1 MKDNSESIDIKEKVD
16 ETKAIEDLYSHPSP
30 DKNISPD
37 KLALKLTHE
46 DIEPEFSSKI
56 HIEPVA
62 DIEAQ
67 VPDNTAHE
75 QQNEIVLNEQKRV
88 RREQRKETVKQNLD
102 KLGFSI
108 KGPKMFKRD
117 KSRKKQFDVQEAL
130 EMVKKK
136 NQFKIQNND
145 LPDE

>member
-75 QQNEIVLNEQKRV
+75 
-88 RREQRKETVKQNLD
+88 
-102 KLGFSI
+102 
-108 KGPKMFKRD
+108 
-117 KSRKKQFDVQEAL
+117 
-130 EMVKKK
+130 
-136 NQFKIQNND
+136 
-145 LPDE
+145 